1 MLWFLFHVRST
12 DIFSPDENGHQQME
26 LLLPEAPYQAIP
38 IEDLHLRAQYANV
51 PRKYDMKLSSTT
63 EETYMKNLYAF
74 EEELLDDDD
83 VASDLGVD
91 EDIVPDS
98 VHSKR
103 PRSTGPARGLHKKK
117 RITALTGTVTNE
129 TSIQPQKQ
137 TMVSTL
143 PPASATD
150 TKPARMIGKSRSLL
164 TPEYREILRQRRI
177 ESSTPKRSVIMMDS
191 GDAGMNTCLLL
202 VSGRV
207 ILNHAPRTLSWAM
220 PKRARMNRLKSLRVS
235 HAMNSLTCFSACSTS
250 ISIGL

>member
-26 LLLPEAPYQAIP
+26 LLLPEAPSQAIP

-103 PRSTGPARGLHKKK
+103 PRSTGLSQTKHRSSH
-117 RITALTGTVTNE
+117 RN
-129 TSIQPQKQ
+129 KQ
-137 TMVSTL
+137 WYRRYRQHRQQIRNL
-143 PPASATD
+143 P
-150 TKPARMIGKSRSLL
+150 
-164 TPEYREILRQRRI
+164 E
-177 ESSTPKRSVIMMDS
+177 
-191 GDAGMNTCLLL
+191 
-202 VSGRV
+202 
-207 ILNHAPRTLSWAM
+207 
-220 PKRARMNRLKSLRVS
+220 
-235 HAMNSLTCFSACSTS
+235 
-250 ISIGL
+250 